1 MNQEK
6 YICLKCLF
14 DLPRTNFHSI
24 HGNKVEQQLWGKV
37 QIEHATSYFYFR
49 KGSRYQK
56 LIHYLKY
63 KGLKELGE
71 EVGKHF
77 GFDLCESPDF
87 SEIDVIIPVPLHPRK
102 FRKRGYNQSEWIAK
116 GLGFALN
123 KPVDSNNLV
132 RKVHTSTQTQKSR
145 FDRWKNVEGIFE
157 VQQPEML
164 HNKHVLLVDDVMTTG
179 STIEAC
185 SVALLKVSGLKISV
199 ATLAYADY

>member
-77 GFDLCESPDF
+77 GFDLGESPDF
-87 SEIDVIIPVPLHPRK
+87 SEVDVIIPVPLHPRK

-116 GLGFALN
+116 GLGFALK

-145 FDRWKNVEGIFE
+145 FERWKNVEGIFE

-164 HNKHVLLVDDVMTTG
+164 LNKHVLLVDDVMTTG

-199 ATLAYADY
+199 ATLAHADY